1 MKFFRVKISTQSV
14 DAMAKPLAEKKNAT
28 VFCFTIGVAGD
39 CLLNLLSSYPI
50 LGQGMETGRTC
61 RLTLCSL
68 GIPVMSTLV
77 WNFIPFLGYKP
88 VVILSGYL
96 CLQAVL
102 TVIAACE
109 ESET

>member
-1 MKFFRVKISTQSV
+1 M
-14 DAMAKPLAEKKNAT
+14 DAMAKPLAVNT
-28 VFCFTIGVAGD
+28 PQYFVLAGF

-50 LGQGMETGRTC
+50 LGQGMGTGRTC
-61 RLTLCSL
+61 RLTLCAL

-77 WNFIPFLGYKP
+77 WNFLPILRYKP
-88 VVILSGYL
+88 VFILSGYL